1 MKILILILI
10 ILIFMLFCI
19 CIERVI
25 YEAKVKTILKQ
36 YNLYET
42 SDDFLDALLNVA
54 YSEEELYEIG
64 YKANKIDEMQ
74 KEEDSEDDRE

>member
-42 SDDFLDALLNVA
+42 SNDFLDALLNVA

-74 KEEDSEDDRE
+74 EEKDSEDDRE